1 MVKQNGEPAG
11 QYITFDDTLFSPF
24 EKVIQIPAKDPGLG
38 KGYVSPHVP
47 LAKFDEWE
55 KILPFYP
62 HIPPA
67 PRFHSN
73 DWIDNLK
80 QFSES
85 QILRRVGS
93 HLIANTLV
101 ALVIYLVYW
110 FFPWALPVKMLSPI
124 AHSLTGTVLGLL
136 LVFRTNSA
144 YARVYDARCIW
155 GQLTNTIREMSR
167 LAQTNMQGLDREHA
181 LMLTAALPTLMLNH
195 LQSHGH
201 ENNNG
206 YRNEQWSAAQKGV
219 LTDLLSQHDF
229 RCIWAAHTRP
239 LCGGCAAVLCFTA
252 LLRCFALLYS
262 ALILYCCQ
270 VHLGCTQPPSV
281 RRLCCFTLCFTA
293 LLRCFTLLYSAL
305 LLSGASGLR
314 ATGLCAAQR

>member
-1 MVKQNGEPAG
+1 
-11 QYITFDDTLFSPF
+11 
-24 EKVIQIPAKDPGLG
+24 
-38 KGYVSPHVP
+38 
-47 LAKFDEWE
+47 
-55 KILPFYP
+55 
-62 HIPPA
+62 
-67 PRFHSN
+67 
-73 DWIDNLK
+73 
-80 QFSES
+80 
-85 QILRRVGS
+85 
-93 HLIANTLV
+93 
-101 ALVIYLVYW
+101 
-110 FFPWALPVKMLSPI
+110 
-124 AHSLTGTVLGLL
+124 
-136 LVFRTNSA
+136 
-144 YARVYDARCIW
+144 
-155 GQLTNTIREMSR
+155 
-167 LAQTNMQGLDREHA
+167 MQGLDREHA

>member
-229 RCIWAAHTRP
+229 RCI
-239 LCGGCAAVLCFTA
+239 C
-252 LLRCFALLYS
+252 
-262 ALILYCCQ
+262 
-270 VHLGCTQPPSV
+270 GCTQPAYV
-281 RRLCCFTLCFTA
+281 RRLRCFTLCFTV
-293 LLRCFTLLYSAL
+293 LLRCFSAAL
-305 LLSGASGLR
+305 LCFTAVRCIWAARNRPMCCAKMIGAVYR
-314 ATGLCAAQR
+314 R

>member
-47 LAKFDEWE
+47 LAKFEEWE

-155 GQLTNTIREMSR
+155 GELTNTIREMSR

-229 RCIWAAHTRP
+229 RCIWAARTRP
-239 LCGGCAAVLCFTA
+239 LCGG
-252 LLRCFALLYS
+252 
-262 ALILYCCQ
+262 
-270 VHLGCTQPPSV
+270 
-281 RRLCCFTLCFTA
+281 
-293 LLRCFTLLYSAL
+293 
-305 LLSGASGLR
+305 
-314 ATGLCAAQR
+314 